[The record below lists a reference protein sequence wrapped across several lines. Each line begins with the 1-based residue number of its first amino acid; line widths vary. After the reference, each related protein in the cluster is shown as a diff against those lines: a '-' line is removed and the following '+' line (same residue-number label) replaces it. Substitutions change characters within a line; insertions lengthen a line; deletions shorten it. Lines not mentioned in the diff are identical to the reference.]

1 MEARKRKGSDTISE
15 EEARKIIKGND
26 ELVGEQSP
34 QRAVTVVEPDVKFGL
49 LISLDLSDKLLK
61 LGYKEELETK
71 FDVKINIQAAKSGA
85 LDNVMNVDGCS
96 CSILELF
103 SSLLKNDILNGD
115 GIQFILTSSAHNSI
129 MEFLQD
135 NQSHTLPTEDFLA
148 SATSGLPGSSEKL
161 IFLEPESAKDN
172 TIKLINAIC
181 ATSTSGEHVEGYE
194 KSIFSGG
201 FGYQHEIQAANEQLM
216 KLSTRMKQNTDLGRT
231 NGILTSIESIP
242 AAGEAEELAAGLP
255 PNGVALITTKTGFFQ
270 AKNQLHSLAISRKSD
285 TQTITLRVRVPQE
298 YVGGLIGKAGSRITE
313 MRNLS
318 GANLRVDMGND
329 RTDPEGERV
338 VAIHGSADQVRVA
351 LNLLNKRL
359 ELEMQNSRGR

>member
-1 MEARKRKGSDTISE
+1 MAASKRKGSDTITDE
-15 EEARKIIKGND
+15 EIKKIKGND
-26 ELVGEQSP
+26 ELVEKQSP
-34 QRAVTVVEPDVKFGL
+34 QRAVTVVEPEVKFGL
-49 LISLDLSDKLLK
+49 LISLDLSDKLQK
-61 LGYKEELETK
+61 DGYKEDLEKK
-71 FDVKINIQAAKSGA
+71 FDVKIDLKPAKSGA
-85 LDNVMNVDGCS
+85 LDNVMNVNGCS

-103 SSLLKNDILNGD
+103 TSLLKNDILHGD
-115 GIQFILTSSAHNSI
+115 CIQFIFTSSAHNAI
-129 MEFLQD
+129 MAFLQD
-135 NQSHTLPTEDFLA
+135 NQSHTLPTESWVA
-148 SATSGLPGSSEKL
+148 SVTAGLPGSSEKL
-161 IFLEPESAKDN
+161 VLLEPESAKDN

-181 ATSTSGEHVEGYE
+181 ATSKSGDHVDGYG

-201 FGYQHEIQAANEQLM
+201 FGYQFEIQAANEQLM

-231 NGILTSIESIP
+231 NGILTSIENMP

-270 AKNQLHSLAISRKSD
+270 AKNQLHSLAVARKSD
-285 TQTITLRVRVPQE
+285 SQTITLRVRVPQE

-329 RTDPEGERV
+329 RNDPEGERV
-338 VAIHGSADQVRVA
+338 VAIHGSSDQVRVA